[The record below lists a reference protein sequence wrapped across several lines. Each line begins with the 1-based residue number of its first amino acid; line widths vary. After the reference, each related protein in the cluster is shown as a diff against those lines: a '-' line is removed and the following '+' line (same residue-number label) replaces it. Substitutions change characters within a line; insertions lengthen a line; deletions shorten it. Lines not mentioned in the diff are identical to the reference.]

1 MEACGCSP
9 LPVEISMSIYEET
22 ARQWV
27 DEIERQGKCTYT
39 GQEERERVIR
49 EYARCLEE
57 IFHQEVSMQLGESG
71 KAQDFERML
80 LYDTQY
86 INKFLNQAIPAF
98 PSFRTEVF
106 NKAKKMI
113 LGD

>member
-1 MEACGCSP
+1 MGRACA
-9 LPVEISMSIYEET
+9 LPMEISVSIYEET

-27 DEIERQGKCTYT
+27 AEIEQQGKCAYT

-49 EYARCLEE
+49 DYARRLEE
-57 IFHQEVSMQLGESG
+57 IFHQEVARQLGESG
-71 KAQDFERML
+71 KARDFERML

-86 INKFLNQAIPAF
+86 IDKFLNQAIPAF

-106 NKAKKMI
+106 NKAKRII
-113 LGD
+113 LGE